1 MHGWWYDNIYDC
13 LLLIW
18 IWYHLSVFL
27 RRIWQ
32 KKNKLHEVKSSSKI
46 CWRPTAIWTS
56 GRWSD
61 WHYARGVDSISNQFR
76 WQTKNVPENIQLVLP
91 EPRPDYNLQIRI
103 VLPKSTQEGLPKGSA
118 NLKCPKGWAAYK
130 FFEVGRNKNSFF
142 LNYVK
147 NLLRWD
153 EWNVFSMFYFFL
165 LSV

>member
-1 MHGWWYDNIYDC
+1 MDGGMI
-13 LLLIW
+13 IFT
-18 IWYHLSVFL
+18 IVFYWSEFA
-27 RRIWQ
+27 ITYPSSWGESD
-32 KKNKLHEVKSSSKI
+32 KKKKKTPWSEILSSKI

-76 WQTKNVPENIQLVLP
+76 WQTKNVPENIQLVWP

-130 FFEVGRNKNSFF
+130 FFEVRRNKNSFF
-142 LNYVK
+142 ELC
-147 NLLRWD
+147 
-153 EWNVFSMFYFFL
+153 
-165 LSV
+165 